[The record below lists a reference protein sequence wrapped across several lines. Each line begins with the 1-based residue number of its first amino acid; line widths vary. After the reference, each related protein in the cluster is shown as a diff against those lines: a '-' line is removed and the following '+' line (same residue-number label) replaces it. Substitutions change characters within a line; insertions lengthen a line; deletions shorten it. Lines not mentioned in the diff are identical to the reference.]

1 MKPIGLTDA
10 QLMQLQQAAK
20 TLLPSARSEFLQGVA
35 RRLGEAPSDGA
46 LQAAISEQLAINR
59 IPHFLMSFRTEGSD
73 QMSKHQYFR
82 NGVEIS
88 EHEALHR
95 GMLRDQV
102 TMRVRVRDS
111 LSDAAARDARAQAYE
126 LCRNRF

>member
-1 MKPIGLTDA
+1 
-10 QLMQLQQAAK
+10 
-20 TLLPSARSEFLQGVA
+20 
-35 RRLGEAPSDGA
+35 
-46 LQAAISEQLAINR
+46 
-59 IPHFLMSFRTEGSD
+59 
-73 QMSKHQYFR
+73 MSKHQYFR